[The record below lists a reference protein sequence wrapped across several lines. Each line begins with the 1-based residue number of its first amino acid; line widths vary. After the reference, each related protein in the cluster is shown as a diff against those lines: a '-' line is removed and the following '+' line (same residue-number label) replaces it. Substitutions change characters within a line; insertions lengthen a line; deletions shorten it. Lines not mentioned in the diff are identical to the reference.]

1 MLDHDRPLAPRAAE
15 DAGRIRDW
23 LGDRPGVFVPSTACR
38 AVDTARLIAGV
49 IPVRPRAELYVAS
62 PSEFLDVIE
71 EELIDGDRVAL
82 IGHNPA
88 ITTLVNHLAGHTLTD
103 NVPTLG
109 VAEFVREERNWMLA
123 DYVTPKAL
131 R

>member
-1 MLDHDRPLAPRAAE
+1 MLDHDRPLAPRAGE

-23 LGDRPGVFVPSTACR
+23 LGDRPGVFVPSTARR
-38 AVDTARLIAGV
+38 ALDTARLIAGDS
-49 IPVRPRAELYVAS
+49 PVEPRAELYVAS

-71 EELIDGDRVAL
+71 EELMDRDRVAFV
-82 IGHNPA
+82 GHNPA
-88 ITTLVNHLAGHTLTD
+88 ITTLVNHLAGRTLTD

-109 VAEFVREERNWMLA
+109 VAEFVREERDWTLA
-123 DYVTPKAL
+123 DYVTPKVL

>member
-1 MLDHDRPLAPRAAE
+1 MAPRAGE
-15 DAGRIRDW
+15 DAGPIRDW
-23 LGDRPGVFVPSTACR
+23 LGDGPELFVPSTARR
-38 AVDTARLIAGV
+38 AVDTARLIAGDC
-49 IPVRPRAELYVAS
+49 PLRPRAELYVAS

-71 EELIDGDRVAL
+71 EELVAGDRAAF

-88 ITTLVNHLAGHTLTD
+88 ITTLVNHLAGSALTV

-109 VAEFVREERNWMLA
+109 VAEFVREEMSWTLA
-123 DYVTPKAL
+123 NYVTPKAL